1 MIGTDRRIERLMTPR
16 RSRATRILG
25 KRAVLN
31 LLDGTIHDPDAER
44 ADEIA
49 TEFIERE
56 RIRAELET
64 RARESEGDERE
75 RVMVREL
82 GLMRQALTQAAER
95 EAAAEKRAKLAE
107 HREWA
112 LAALTGVSVVVAILA
127 VILG

>member
-1 MIGTDRRIERLMTPR
+1 MIVTDRRIERLMTPR
-16 RSRATRILG
+16 RSRAKHRPG

-31 LLDGTIHDPDAER
+31 LLDGTVHDPDADLV
-44 ADEIA
+44 DEMID
-49 TEFIERE
+49 EFVQRE
-56 RIRAELET
+56 RIRVELET

-107 HREWA
+107 RREWV

-127 VILG
+127 VLLG